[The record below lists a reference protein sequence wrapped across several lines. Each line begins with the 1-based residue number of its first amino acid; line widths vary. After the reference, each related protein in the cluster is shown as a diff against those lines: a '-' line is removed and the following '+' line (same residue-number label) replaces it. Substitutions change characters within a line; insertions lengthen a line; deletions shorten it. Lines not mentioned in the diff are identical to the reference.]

1 MVQTDEQREAEIERR
16 AQERV
21 AAAIHGM
28 PELVGLAV
36 ERAMDRATEKNAAA
50 MENVLRN
57 MVADRELM
65 GSIANAFQS
74 HYLRSWREWL
84 GTKIWNFLLY
94 GILGATLAWLSVQQ
108 LFGKGGK
115 P

>member
-1 MVQTDEQREAEIERR
+1 MMVQSDEQREAEIERR

-28 PELVGLAV
+28 PDLVGIAV
-36 ERAMDRATEKNAAA
+36 ERAMDRATEKNAEA
-50 MENVLRN
+50 MERVLRSL
-57 MVADRELM
+57 VADKDLM
-65 GSIANAFQS
+65 GVIANAFQT
-74 HYLRSWREWL
+74 HYLRTWREWL

-108 LFGKGGK
+108 LFGKGK